1 MQYLEDNEALIQTIN
16 DTLNLG
22 RAEATVQYQQQL
34 QRNLMWL
41 AAIADAPAAGALP
54 PQVGSLCLP
63 PAEFLDALDTNVAV
77 DLSAPCTTTPSQIA
91 PVTRLLS

>member
-41 AAIADAPAAGALP
+41 AAIADAPAAGPLP
-54 PQVGSLCLP
+54 SQVESLCLP
-63 PAEFLDALDTNVAV
+63 PAGLLDALDTNVAV
-77 DLSAPCTTTPSQIA
+77 DLSAPCSTTCQIA